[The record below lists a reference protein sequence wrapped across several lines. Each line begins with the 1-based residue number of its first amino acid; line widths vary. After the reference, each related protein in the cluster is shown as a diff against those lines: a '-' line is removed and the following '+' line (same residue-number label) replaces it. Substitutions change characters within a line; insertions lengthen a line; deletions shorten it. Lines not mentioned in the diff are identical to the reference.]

1 LRHKKLK
8 VINLTKDSKIYTS
21 NVYFVL
27 GTWNA
32 IEDMNTLVDVGRDLE
47 VIEKI
52 QQTHTGLGKPKLNQV
67 ILTHTHYDHAG
78 MLPQI
83 KQRYRPT
90 VFAYSRF
97 MDNVDIH
104 IDDGHT
110 IKMGDEVCE
119 VIYAPGHSH
128 DSICVYCEAEGIL
141 FSGDTPVIIH
151 TKNGTYE
158 NGFIHALEQ
167 IGKKDINIIY
177 PGHGQPIQN
186 NCNALIQQTLRNI
199 KT

>member
-1 LRHKKLK
+1 M
-8 VINLTKDSKIYTS
+8 YTS

-32 IEDMNTLVDVGRDLE
+32 IEDMNTLIDVGRDPQ

-83 KQRYRPT
+83 KQKYRPT

-97 MDNVDIH
+97 MDNVDTYLNDKDTMRI
-104 IDDGHT
+104 
-110 IKMGDEVCE
+110 GDKICE
-119 VIYAPGHSH
+119 IIYAPGHSH
-128 DSICVYCEAEGIL
+128 DSILVYCEEEGIL
-141 FSGDTPVIIH
+141 FSGDTPVVIH
-151 TKNGTYE
+151 TKNGSYE

-167 IGKKDINIIY
+167 IEQRDINIIY
-177 PGHGQPIQN
+177 PGHGQPFEN
-186 NCNALIQQTLRNI
+186 NCNALIQQTLMN
-199 KT
+199 TQN